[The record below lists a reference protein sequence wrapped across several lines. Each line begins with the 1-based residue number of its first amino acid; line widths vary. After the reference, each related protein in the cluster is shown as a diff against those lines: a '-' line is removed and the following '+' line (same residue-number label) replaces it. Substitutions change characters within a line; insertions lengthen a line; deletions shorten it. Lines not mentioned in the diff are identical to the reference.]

1 MSDYAWPP
9 SLWAATAAPAPDTP
23 PLAPGE
29 HEVEALVVGGG
40 FTGLSTALALAER
53 GVQVML
59 LEGAEIGWGASGRN
73 NGQVIPTL
81 SRADPAALVVR
92 FGAEKGDAL
101 ARLVGG
107 SAAYVFDLVR
117 KHGIDCDAVQ
127 NGWVQPAHTP
137 GRVESVSKV
146 RVEQWRR
153 LGFPAELLDRD
164 EVAAITGSRYWY
176 GGWRNPT
183 GGHIDPLGFARGLA
197 RAAQRAGA
205 SVHTRSPVTGLER
218 VGDAW
223 RVQLRDARVKAKRVV
238 VATNAYTD
246 DAFAALSRS
255 IVTMPSYQMA
265 TEPLPEGLRESVL
278 PANPAMSDTHGDLYF
293 ARKDA
298 RGRLVTGGALVFGC
312 DFADRLRLRIGKR
325 LARLWPALHGVR
337 FDYVWHGNLS
347 ITVDG
352 MPHFHRLGE
361 NAYAW
366 IGCNGRAV
374 AFGTATG
381 PVLADAVLGTPEST
395 LPVPVTPLGR
405 VPAHAIAQRIRQFAL
420 LAYRWRDLRG

>member
-1 MSDYAWPP
+1 MSDYAWPA

-23 PLAPGE
+23 PVPPGE
-29 HEVEALVVGGG
+29 HEVEAAVVGGG

-53 GVQVML
+53 GVHVML
-59 LEGAEIGWGASGRN
+59 LEAAEVGWGASGRN

-81 SRADPAALVVR
+81 SRADPAALIAR
-92 FGAEKGDAL
+92 FGKEKGEAL

-107 SAAYVFDLVR
+107 SAAYAFDLVR
-117 KHGIDCDAVQ
+117 KHAIDCEAVQ
-127 NGWVQPAHTP
+127 SGWVQPAHTL
-137 GRVESVSKV
+137 GRVERISKV

-153 LGFPAELLDRD
+153 LGMPAELLDRD
-164 EVAAITGSRYWY
+164 AVAAITGSGYWY

-205 SVHTRSPVTGLER
+205 NVHTRSPVTGLER

-223 RVQLRDARVKAKRVV
+223 RVQLRDARVIAKRIV
-238 VATNAYTD
+238 VATNAYTG
-246 DAFAALSRS
+246 DAFGALSRS
-255 IVTMPSYQMA
+255 IVTVPSYQMA
-265 TEPLPEGLRESVL
+265 TEPLPEPLREAIL

-298 RGRLVTGGALVFGC
+298 RGRIVTGGALVLGY
-312 DFADRLRLRIGKR
+312 DFADRLRLRIGRR
-325 LARLWPALHGVR
+325 LAKLWPQLHGVR
-337 FDYVWHGNLS
+337 FDFVWHGKLS
-347 ITVDG
+347 MTRDG
-352 MPHFHRLGE
+352 VPHFHKLGE

-374 AFGTATG
+374 ALGAALG
-381 PVLADAVLGTPEST
+381 PVLADAVLGTPET
-395 LPVPVTPLGR
+395 ALPVPITPIGR
-405 VPAHAIAQRIRQFAL
+405 IPAHAIAQSVATFAL
-420 LAYRWRDLRG
+420 LPYRWRDTRE

>member
-1 MSDYAWPP
+1 MSAYPWPP
-9 SLWAATAAPAPDTP
+9 SLWAATAAPAPDTL
-23 PLAPGE
+23 PLPPGE
-29 HEVEALVVGGG
+29 HEVEAVVIGGG

-53 GVQVML
+53 GAQVML
-59 LEGAEIGWGASGRN
+59 LEAAEVGWGASGRN

-81 SRADPAALVVR
+81 SRADPAAFIER
-92 FGAEKGDAL
+92 FGKEKGEAL

-107 SAAYVFDLVR
+107 SAAYAFDLIR
-117 KHGIDCDAVQ
+117 KHGIDCEAVQ
-127 NGWVQPAHTP
+127 SGWVQPAHTL
-137 GRVESVSKV
+137 GRVDRISRV

-153 LGFPAELLDRD
+153 VGMPAELLDRD

-205 SVHTRSPVTGLER
+205 SVHTRSPVSSLER

-223 RVQLRDARVKAKRVV
+223 RVQLRDARVIAKRIV
-238 VATNAYTD
+238 VATNAYTG
-246 DAFAALSRS
+246 DAFGALSRS
-255 IVTMPSYQMA
+255 IVTVPSYQMA
-265 TEPLPEGLRESVL
+265 TEPLPGHLREAIL

-298 RGRLVTGGALVFGC
+298 RGRIVTGGALVLGF
-312 DFADRLRLRIGKR
+312 DFADRLRLRIGRR
-325 LARLWPALHGVR
+325 LAKLWPQLHGVR
-337 FDYVWHGNLS
+337 FDFVWHGKLS
-347 ITVDG
+347 MTRDG
-352 MPHFHRLGE
+352 VPHFHKLGE

-374 AFGTATG
+374 ALGAALG
-381 PVLADAVLGTPEST
+381 PVLADAVLGTPESA
-395 LPVPVTPLGR
+395 LPVPITPIGR
-405 VPAHAIAQRIRQFAL
+405 IPAHAIAQSVATFAL
-420 LAYRWRDLRG
+420 LPYRWRDTRG

>member
-23 PLAPGE
+23 PLPPGE
-29 HEVEALVVGGG
+29 HEVEAVVIGGG

-53 GVQVML
+53 GVHVML
-59 LEGAEIGWGASGRN
+59 LEAAEVGWGASGRN

-81 SRADPAALVVR
+81 SRADPAALIAR
-92 FGAEKGDAL
+92 FGKEKGEAL

-107 SAAYVFDLVR
+107 SAAYAFDLVR
-117 KHGIDCDAVQ
+117 KHAIDCEAVQ
-127 NGWVQPAHTP
+127 SGWVQPAHTL
-137 GRVESVSKV
+137 GRVDRISRV

-153 LGFPAELLDRD
+153 LGMPAELLDRD
-164 EVAAITGSRYWY
+164 SVAAITGSRYWY

-205 SVHTRSPVTGLER
+205 SVHTRSPVSSLER

-223 RVQLRDARVKAKRVV
+223 RVQLRDARVIAKRIV
-238 VATNAYTD
+238 VATNAYTC
-246 DAFAALSRS
+246 DAFGALSRS
-255 IVTMPSYQMA
+255 IVTVPSYQMA
-265 TEPLPEGLRESVL
+265 TEPLPEPLREAIL

-298 RGRLVTGGALVFGC
+298 RGRIVTGGALVLGY
-312 DFADRLRLRIGKR
+312 DFADRLRVRIGRR
-325 LARLWPALHGVR
+325 LAKLWPQLHGVR
-337 FDYVWHGNLS
+337 FDFVWHGKLS
-347 ITVDG
+347 MTRDG
-352 MPHFHRLGE
+352 VPHFHKLGE
-361 NAYAW
+361 HAYAW

-374 AFGTATG
+374 ALGAALG
-381 PVLADAVLGTPEST
+381 PVLADAVLGTPET
-395 LPVPVTPLGR
+395 ALPVPITPIGR
-405 VPAHAIAQRIRQFAL
+405 IPAHAIAQSVATFAL
-420 LAYRWRDLRG
+420 LPYRWRDMRG